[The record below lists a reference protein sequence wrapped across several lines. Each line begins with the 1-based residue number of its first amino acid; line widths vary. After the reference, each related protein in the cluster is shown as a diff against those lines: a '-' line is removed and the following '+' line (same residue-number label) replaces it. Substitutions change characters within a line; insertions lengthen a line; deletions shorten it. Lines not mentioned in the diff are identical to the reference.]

1 LVRGAAPARSRAG
14 NHLGP
19 PALGRHRF
27 AGGADQVDC
36 RGRRGEA
43 QARVPGRM
51 GLRGHRDAEPDGAIR
66 APGQLERRRVPD
78 RGGRDGL
85 SGHGRLDDRPGE
97 GRAPVNDARGFTL
110 LEVLLALAILG
121 VAVVASIQG
130 FAQGLRLLKLSGE
143 HQSAVL
149 LADQKIRDIVTP
161 EEGQK
166 NGEDQL
172 GGTTFS
178 WEMVTT
184 PIEAP
189 DLIPTAPGAPPPTTT
204 TPSAATAT
212 GTPQWLVYQIAARV
226 RWADHRLGAITTIL
240 FRCAPSV

>member
-1 LVRGAAPARSRAG
+1 
-14 NHLGP
+14 
-19 PALGRHRF
+19 
-27 AGGADQVDC
+27 
-36 RGRRGEA
+36 
-43 QARVPGRM
+43 
-51 GLRGHRDAEPDGAIR
+51 
-66 APGQLERRRVPD
+66 
-78 RGGRDGL
+78 
-85 SGHGRLDDRPGE
+85 
-97 GRAPVNDARGFTL
+97 VNDARGFTL

-226 RWADHRLGAITTIL
+226 RWAEHRQVEITTI
-240 FRCAPSV
+240 RISAPPATTTTTATTGTATPATTTRPGAAGLPGATTPRQ